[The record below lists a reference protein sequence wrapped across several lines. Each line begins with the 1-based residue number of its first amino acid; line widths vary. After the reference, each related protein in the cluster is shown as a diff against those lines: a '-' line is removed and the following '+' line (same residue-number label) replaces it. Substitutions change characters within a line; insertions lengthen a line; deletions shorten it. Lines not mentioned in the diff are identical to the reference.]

1 MARRRRPDP
10 TTDPAAA
17 TDRGSGRKRP
27 AGSGGAFDGRTLLLG
42 GLAAVLLVT
51 ALAWLPSLDF
61 GFVYDDREQIL
72 ANTRLRLDDYPRK
85 AFVEDLWRFRAP
97 DPDAGVPGGQYY
109 RPVFAL
115 WLWGN
120 FQLFGESPRGWHGAN
135 LLLHLAVTALVFA
148 FARRLRAPDGAAL
161 AAALLFGLHPIH
173 AENVAW
179 IAGSTDLLLAGWTLG
194 ALLLAARPPDGSP
207 NSRWRVAASWALFA
221 LAAFTKEPAYVFPLL
236 FAALRWAETGNE
248 GTGSAPPPLRERLR
262 ASAAAAV
269 APGLVAVAV
278 FALRWKVLG
287 GLGKSLAQDP
297 LDGRETL
304 LTLPRVLVE
313 YVSMTFFAAPAGLG
327 HPIAPPDRFTSPSF
341 LFPLAL
347 VASALG
353 TLLLFARP
361 WRRPE
366 GPLLAAGILLPMLPV
381 LDLRLLIPEALVQ
394 DRYLYLSTAFALPA
408 IALAV
413 VTTVTRRRLPPAA
426 PAVLVAALALA
437 SFLRLAPLRDSFRD
451 EISLFTRATRDAP
464 ANPLFHHRLGLALL
478 EAGRVPEATASLS
491 RALDLAPDDWVN
503 AINLSLAL
511 GRAGKVEEALAAQ
524 QQALDIAARTGEMEG
539 EPRFATLFVQRGVTL
554 ERMGRVAEARD
565 AFERA
570 TQVDPSLP
578 SAWEGLARVAFAES
592 DWAGGEAAARRFT
605 ELAPGSPD
613 AWGTLGSLLTGAG
626 RYADAEE
633 ALDRA
638 AQLAPGR
645 VEPLVGLAQ
654 VYLRTKRP
662 ELARAAIER
671 AARIDSS
678 HPALR
683 DFAARTGIRLP
694 LDDGAPPP
702 PAPPR

>member
-1 MARRRRPDP
+1 MARRRRHEP
-10 TTDPAAA
+10 TTDPDAPAGP
-17 TDRGSGRKRP
+17 GSAKRRP
-27 AGSGGAFDGRTLLLG
+27 AGSGGPFGGRAFLLG

-148 FARRLRAPDGAAL
+148 FARRLRASASASL

-179 IAGSTDLLLAGWTLG
+179 VAGSTDLLLAGWTLG

-207 NSRWRVAASWALFA
+207 NGRWRTIASWALFA
-221 LAAFTKEPAYVFPLL
+221 LAAFTKETAYLFPIL
-236 FAALRWAETGNE
+236 FSALRWAETGQD
-248 GTGSAPPPLRERLR
+248 GSPPIPLRERLR
-262 ASAAAAV
+262 AAAAAAV
-269 APGLVAVAV
+269 APGLAAVAV

-304 LTLPRVLVE
+304 LALPRVLVE

-327 HPIAPPDRFTSPSF
+327 HPIAPPDRFASPGF
-341 LFPLAL
+341 LIPLAL

-353 TLLLFARP
+353 TLLVFGRP

-394 DRYLYLSTAFALPA
+394 DRYLYLPTAFVLPA
-408 IALAV
+408 LALAV
-413 VTTVTRRRLPPAA
+413 AAVVARRHLPAAA
-426 PAVLVAALALA
+426 PAVLVAVLSLV
-437 SFLRLAPLRDSFRD
+437 SLVRLAPLRDSFRD

-539 EPRFATLFVQRGVTL
+539 EPRFATLFAQRGGTL
-554 ERMGRVAEARD
+554 ERMGRLAEARE

-570 TQVDPSLP
+570 TQVDPTLP
-578 SAWEGLARVAFAES
+578 VAWEGLARVAFAES
-592 DWAGGEAAARRFT
+592 DWAAGEAAARRLT
-605 ELAPGSPD
+605 ELAPDSAD
-613 AWGTLGSLLTGAG
+613 AWGTLGSVLTGAG
-626 RYADAEE
+626 RYAAAEE

-638 AQLAPGR
+638 ARLAPDR

-662 ELARAAIER
+662 ERAREAVER
-671 AARIDSS
+671 AIRIDPGA
-678 HPALR
+678 PALR
-683 DFAARTGIRLP
+683 DFAARAGIRLP
-694 LDDGAPPP
+694 LDDGAPPS